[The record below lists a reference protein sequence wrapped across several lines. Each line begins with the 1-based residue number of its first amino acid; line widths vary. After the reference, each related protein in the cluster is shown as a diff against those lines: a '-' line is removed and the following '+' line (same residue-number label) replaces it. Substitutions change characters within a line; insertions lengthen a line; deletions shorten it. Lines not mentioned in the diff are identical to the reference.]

1 MQEQALSKMQENKV
15 VWVFLVENSLSKFHH
30 WAGHAPG
37 FVIPNTFVLCPYIIR
52 FLLLHEG

>member
-1 MQEQALSKMQENKV
+1 MQEKKDFYFF
-15 VWVFLVENSLSKFHH
+15 FLVENSLSKLHH